1 MLCELGLF
9 LWLILCLV
17 YWCWG
22 LFYFG
27 LGGNGSV
34 MVSIAS
40 SWKSFPDLVQQFG
53 FLVHLYLNLG
63 SRKVDFKSFVLLS
76 KPKWL
81 VFSVVV
87 FSVVSWYRDD
97 FNFSYD
103 RKCNLCKSS
112 QVSMLGFELMKET
125 VSNSGVSVLCF
136 YASLTLGWEQLLFS
150 CYLLWS

>member
-1 MLCELGLF
+1 MWTRF
-9 LWLILCLV
+9 ISLV
-17 YWCWG
+17 DS
-22 LFYFG
+22 LFG
-27 LGGNGSV
+27 LLVLRIVLFWSWWQRFSYSVDRKFLEEFSGSSPTV
-34 MVSIAS
+34 WISCSCILKFR
-40 SWKSFPDLVQQFG
+40 KSQ
-53 FLVHLYLNLG
+53 
-63 SRKVDFKSFVLLS
+63 VDFKSFVLLS

-81 VFSVVV
+81 VFSVLV